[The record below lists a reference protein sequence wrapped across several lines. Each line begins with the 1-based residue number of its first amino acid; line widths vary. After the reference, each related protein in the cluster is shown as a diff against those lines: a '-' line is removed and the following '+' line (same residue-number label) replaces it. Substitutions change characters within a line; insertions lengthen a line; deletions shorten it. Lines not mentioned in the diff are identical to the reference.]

1 MGSILEAK
9 AGRKRDERCYAN
21 YEEVVRHGGHQ
32 QGKKTIDL
40 ITKMYVSPSRV
51 LTYVAFYLLL
61 APEG

>member
-1 MGSILEAK
+1 MTNAVMLSM
-9 AGRKRDERCYAN
+9 RKLRDT
-21 YEEVVRHGGHQ
+21 EVIS
-32 QGKKTIDL
+32 KEKTIDL